1 MGLKVKERTR
11 IKINDEYFVELDSYN
26 FILKKK
32 YFSKELNEEL
42 ETILGYF
49 PSLNNALNWLK
60 REKIVETNKEISLDE
75 YISKLKELETWK
87 TEIVKRERKL
97 KHAVKL

>member
-1 MGLKVKERTR
+1 MVLKSKERTR
-11 IKINDEYFVELDSYN
+11 IKIDDDYFVELDSYN

-49 PSLNNALNWLK
+49 SSLNNALSWLK
-60 REKIVETNKEISLDE
+60 REKITELNKEVSLDE
-75 YISKLKELETWK
+75 YISELKKLESWN
-87 TEIVKRERKL
+87 TEIIKRERKL
-97 KHAVKL
+97 KHAIKL